1 MGKEFLPYQQCL
13 DLKALGYNEHPL
25 GAYYCKDG
33 TLEYTDDGPNR
44 NSDLDEAPDWCKA
57 HCSAI
62 LYQEAFR
69 WFREKKDLFSW
80 IYIGR
85 NAKYF
90 YAILKESRYVVFEG
104 IATTYEEAEVNCI
117 KSLIK
122 ISKKI
127 NAH

>member
-1 MGKEFLPYQQCL
+1 MGKEFIPYQQCL
-13 DLKALGYNEHPL
+13 DLKSLGYNEHPL

-33 TLEYTDDGPNR
+33 SIEYTDDGPNR

-69 WFREKKDLFSW
+69 WFRNKYNLHHFIEFDNNKYDAVVEGH
-80 IYIGR
+80 YIHPCD
-85 NAKYF
+85 
-90 YAILKESRYVVFEG
+90 S
-104 IATTYEEAEVNCI
+104 YEEAEINCL
-117 KSLIK
+117 KYLIK
-122 ISKKI
+122 LVKN